1 MNWSRTILDGIV
13 MCLIF
18 NITVALLWLIVPNAF
33 SNMLPPE
40 IRKAAP
46 KRERRE
52 VIILACVLYPLWVGL
67 LAYSVVSACLAEIT
81 GFWNLFWTT
90 YIEMFFVNLGDFF
103 GLDWW
108 FREKM
113 KDRIMI
119 PGTENCEA
127 WNTKKWMLTLG
138 IPEHGFAWTFFVC
151 PILGF
156 ICAGIGM
163 LIR

>member
-18 NITVALLWLIVPNAF
+18 NTIVALLWLIVPGAF
-33 SNMLPPE
+33 SKMLPSE
-40 IRKAAP
+40 IRKTAP

-52 VIILACVLYPLWVGL
+52 VVILACGLYPLWIGLIVYSIISTYLVGI
-67 LAYSVVSACLAEIT
+67 A

-90 YIEMFFVNLGDFF
+90 YIEMFLVNLGDFF

-119 PGTENCEA
+119 LGTEQCQA
-127 WNTKKWMLTLG
+127 WNTKKWMLTLA
-138 IPEHGFAWTFFVC
+138 IPEHWIAWPFFVC
-151 PILGF
+151 PMLGF